1 MKMQE
6 TKSDINNILNRQNH
20 HSSED
25 KCVLAQLQQ
34 NKTTSNFTGN
44 PTVLAGT
51 PVSDIKNT

>member
-1 MKMQE
+1 MQE

-20 HSSED
+20 HPSED
-25 KCVLAQLQQ
+25 KCLLAQLQQ
-34 NKTTSNFTGN
+34 NKATSNFTGN

>member
-1 MKMQE
+1 MQE

-20 HSSED
+20 RSSED

>member
-1 MKMQE
+1 MKLQE
-6 TKSDINNILNRQNH
+6 TKSDINNIHNRQN
-20 HSSED
+20 
-25 KCVLAQLQQ
+25 QQ